1 MRTRIPQVIMTSNAD
16 EAAKAAWFAK
26 RGPSAVRAAHLAKQ
40 GQQAAAPA
48 GPAAP
53 GAWAP
58 SWGTN
63 MIAMAD
69 MCNDGMEC
77 VLEH

>member
-1 MRTRIPQVIMTSNAD
+1 MTSNAD
-16 EAAKAAWFAK
+16 EAAAKAAWFAK
-26 RGPSAVRAAHLAKQ
+26 RGPSAVRAARLAKQ

-58 SWGTN
+58 SWGTD
-63 MIAMAD
+63 MIAMTD
-69 MCNDGMEC
+69 MCNGGMEC

>member
-1 MRTRIPQVIMTSNAD
+1 MTSNAD

-48 GPAAP
+48 GPAAS
-53 GAWAP
+53 GASAP
-58 SWGTN
+58 SWGTG
-63 MIAMAD
+63 MIAMAG
-69 MCNDGMEC
+69 MCNGGMEC

>member
-1 MRTRIPQVIMTSNAD
+1 MTSNAD
-16 EAAKAAWFAK
+16 EAAAKAAWFAK

-48 GPAAP
+48 GAAAP

-58 SWGTN
+58 SWGAD

-69 MCNDGMEC
+69 MCNGGMEC

>member
-1 MRTRIPQVIMTSNAD
+1 MTSNAD
-16 EAAKAAWFAK
+16 EAAAKAAWFAK

-48 GPAAP
+48 GLAAS
-53 GAWAP
+53 GASAP
-58 SWGTN
+58 SWGTG

-69 MCNDGMEC
+69 MCNGGMEC

>member
-1 MRTRIPQVIMTSNAD
+1 MTSNAD
-16 EAAKAAWFAK
+16 EAAAKAAWFAK

-48 GPAAP
+48 KPAAP
-53 GAWAP
+53 GAWTP
-58 SWGTN
+58 SWGTG
-63 MIAMAD
+63 MIAMAE
-69 MCNDGMEC
+69 MCNGGMEC

>member
-1 MRTRIPQVIMTSNAD
+1 MTSNAD

>member
-1 MRTRIPQVIMTSNAD
+1 MTSNAD
-16 EAAKAAWFAK
+16 EAAAKAAWFAK

-40 GQQAAAPA
+40 GQQAAEPA
-48 GPAAP
+48 RPAAP
-53 GAWAP
+53 GAWTP
-58 SWGTN
+58 SWGTS

-69 MCNDGMEC
+69 MCNGGMEC